1 MAFNVQQINPLDL
14 QPSVGVGVGLPFTSN
29 TVFTTTYT
37 TQEAI
42 KANLINYLLTN
53 PGERYEN
60 PTFGAGL
67 SEVLFEQS
75 VEASQDL
82 LTFKIQSGIAQYFP
96 TVQVNSLQIG
106 ADTDN
111 NVVTVSISYSIINTN
126 IQDQLVLNIET

>member
-29 TVFTTTYT
+29 TVFATTYT
-37 TQEAI
+37 TQDAI
-42 KANLINYLLTN
+42 KTNLINYLLTN

-75 VEASQDL
+75 TQTSQDI
-82 LTFKIQSGIAQYFP
+82 LTYKIQSGIAQYFP
-96 TVQVNSLQIG
+96 TVQVNNLQIS

-111 NVVTVSISYSIINTN
+111 NVITIGISYSITNTN

>member
-1 MAFNVQQINPLDL
+1 MAFSIQQINPLDL
-14 QPSVGVGVGLPFTSN
+14 QPSVGVGVSLPFSSN

-42 KANLINYLLTN
+42 KTNLINYLLTN

-75 VEASQDL
+75 TQTSEDL
-82 LTFKIQSGIAQYFP
+82 LTYRIQSGIAQYFP
-96 TVQVNSLQIG
+96 TVQVNNLQIN

-111 NVVTVSISYSIINTN
+111 NVVTVSLFYSIVNTN